1 MFDACRYADIEDLKY
16 ALDNHPNVNY
26 KDRNLSTPIH
36 MASANGHVLV
46 IQALVSYTKSQN
58 KSLLLNERN
67 SGGNTPLH
75 WAVLNNQLQVV
86 KLLVSL
92 GVDCNIKNLK
102 GRNPCEMAVELQR
115 TKIVDILAE
124 HVKYEKS

>member
-1 MFDACRYADIEDLKY
+1 MEDLKY
-16 ALDNHPNVNY
+16 ALDNHPDINY
-26 KDRNLSTPIH
+26 KDRNLSTSVH

-46 IQALVSYTKSQN
+46 IQALVSYSKAYN
-58 KSLLLNERN
+58 KTLLLEERN

-92 GVDCNIKNLK
+92 GVNCNIKNVK
-102 GRNPCEMAVELQR
+102 GLNPCELAVEL
-115 TKIVDILAE
+115 
-124 HVKYEKS
+124 